1 MESGGSR
8 RSGWLTAGG
17 VLSIVGGAFEVV
29 GAGMLVAIAVSVF
42 IWSREHP
49 GSGVPSVPGVWPE
62 DGVILVW
69 PTWFVIA
76 VVGAALGVVAIVGGI
91 SALRRRSFGLSLA
104 GAICA
109 LPSSFLGA
117 VPISLVLPVSVV
129 SLASRT
135 YGLASI
141 ILGILAIVFVAVSK
155 REFGTRGEQ
164 SGIHGQ
170 S

>member
-8 RSGWLTAGG
+8 RSGLLTAGG
-17 VLSIVGGAFEVV
+17 VLSIIGGAFEVV
-29 GAGMLVAIAVSVF
+29 GAGTLVAIAVSAF

-49 GSGVPSVPGVWPE
+49 ATGVPSVPGVWPG

-76 VVGAALGVVAIVGGI
+76 AFGVALGVVAIVGGV
-91 SALRRRSFGLSLA
+91 SALRRKSFGLSLA

-109 LPSSFLGA
+109 LPSRFFGA
-117 VPISLVLPVSVV
+117 VPIGVVFPVSVV
-129 SLASRT
+129 SLASLT
-135 YGLASI
+135 YGLASV

-155 REFGTRGEQ
+155 REFGAERKED
-164 SGIHGQ
+164 GI
-170 S
+170 